1 MKKITKRDVFF
12 FFMGLVTLFFLD
24 IIFNWEEAIHV
35 MMEGFKDGSE
45 AGQKSFK

>member
-12 FFMGLVTLFFLD
+12 FFTGILTLFFLD

-35 MMEGFKDGSE
+35 VKEGYRNGYE
-45 AGQKSFK
+45 AGKNFSK